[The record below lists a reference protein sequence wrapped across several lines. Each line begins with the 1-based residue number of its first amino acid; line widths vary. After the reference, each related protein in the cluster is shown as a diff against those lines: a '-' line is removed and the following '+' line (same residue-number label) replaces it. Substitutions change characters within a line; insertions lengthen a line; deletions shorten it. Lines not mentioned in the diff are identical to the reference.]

1 MYKDCDLSVVGLG
14 LEDTVTDLP
23 ADLKVGGKVLG
34 TLEET
39 PKLGCE
45 ANFVGAVAPGRAPLG
60 SRILGSCKVTSKA
73 YPAMAMA
80 ACPAKL
86 PSSDRF
92 AAVVPSMRRR
102 GLSLVSSA

>member
-14 LEDTVTDLP
+14 LEDTVTDL
-23 ADLKVGGKVLG
+23 KVGKVLEG
-34 TLEET
+34 TLEVT

-80 ACPAKL
+80 AWPAKL

-92 AAVVPSMRRR
+92 AAVVPSMRDRR